1 APLAPRPS
9 IRSARCDAG
18 DRGPGE
24 ASHGGRGRLLRRQ
37 PGGEPGQGG
46 PRGEPGGVL
55 AEEPAKR
62 QPGAKESTRRSGEDG
77 DSPESPV
84 AELADKLERLEARL
98 DRLVGSV
105 ELLNQRLER
114 QAAPPEVAET
124 LARRSVE
131 EVNLKMRLEALELQL
146 CRDLVL
152 QNSALE
158 LCQAQLTELRE
169 LARPREVDGARPPAA
184 PDAAIAEAVAPLV
197 AREVRRAV
205 RAEYGRLVLG
215 LADTS
220 ALPSGA
226 ELRSPSA
233 RSNLVAPSTSEDFA
247 EAAPS

>member
-1 APLAPRPS
+1 LLWLRALRSDPRAAMPV
-9 IRSARCDAG
+9 IEGLGKRPTVAVDASFA
-18 DRGPGE
+18 DSLGE
-24 ASHGGRGRLLRRQ
+24 S
-37 PGGEPGQGG
+37 
-46 PRGEPGGVL
+46 
-55 AEEPAKR
+55 PAKVGHVASLVESWQKSPQSANPVR
-62 QPGAKESTRRSGEDG
+62 RSTRRSGEDG

-233 RSNLVAPSTSEDFA
+233 QSNLVAPLTSEDFA